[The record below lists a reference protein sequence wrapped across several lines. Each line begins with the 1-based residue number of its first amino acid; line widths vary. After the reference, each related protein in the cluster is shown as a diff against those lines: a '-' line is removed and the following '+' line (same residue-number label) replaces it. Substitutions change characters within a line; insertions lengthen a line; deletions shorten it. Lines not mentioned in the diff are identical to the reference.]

1 MEIKMFTNTKKKYLL
16 IKIIQIIKHLVVDF
30 KVNILQ
36 PMFKRI
42 LCKHKKLFNFNIYR
56 AESFYISL

>member
-30 KVNILQ
+30 KGNILQ

-42 LCKHKKLFNFNIYR
+42 LCKHKK
-56 AESFYISL
+56 